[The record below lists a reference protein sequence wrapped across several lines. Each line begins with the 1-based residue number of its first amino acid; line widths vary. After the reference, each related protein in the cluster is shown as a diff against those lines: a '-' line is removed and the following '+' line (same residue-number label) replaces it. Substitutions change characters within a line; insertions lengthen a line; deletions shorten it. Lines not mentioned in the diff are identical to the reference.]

1 VSRSPVIIAPGL
13 TLDGESVTFA
23 EHGTDLETI
32 IARAHSAAVKVKDDA
47 TAAEVNAACKM
58 HASAWGAVLA
68 LDPQVAALTPDAD
81 PLTVGP
87 ILVAAVQRAALPCAD
102 PCALVLAVAEAAR
115 LHTLAAL
122 PKPRKVEPPERVR
135 QRALLAVPC
144 TVEAAG
150 WWLGEGPDRSTRDHR
165 ITRTHGHPA
174 PAAAT
179 TDPDAGREALN
190 AAIDAVERVM
200 HAEHPKRAFSSPPVL
215 SRPVAGAALPAVR
228 LRGGLLGR
236 SGVTLRP
243 AGESFL
249 AWAAAAWRLSCAS
262 LEGPRKVAEPKAS
275 AAKIAELPVV
285 ALYDGVPTMWGDAT
299 PADLTAWLKI
309 ATPPIGPDAATAA
322 DPFIAD
328 ATRKRD
334 EAFKIEGE
342 ASDLAMVADPSWT
355 LHDVPEAQQAHV
367 RQLAAALIAGDARAP
382 DFERVRDVA
391 RVLFKE
397 KRRRKHWGSNSDR
410 VQLWAEALLAE
421 VKRVQRI
428 ADELKR
434 EEEARRRAEKVERSH
449 ARKRA
454 A

>member
-1 VSRSPVIIAPGL
+1 MSRSPIVIAPGL
-13 TLDGESVTFA
+13 TLDGDAIAFA
-23 EHGTDLETI
+23 GHGTDLETV

-47 TAAEVNAACKM
+47 TAFEVNAACKM
-58 HASAWGAVLA
+58 HASVWGAVLA

-102 PCALVLAVAEAAR
+102 PCALVLTVAEAAR
-115 LHTLAAL
+115 LHTLAGL
-122 PKPRKVEPPERVR
+122 PKPRKVEPPERAR

-144 TVEAAG
+144 TVEAVAWRPARTTRG
-150 WWLGEGPDRSTRDHR
+150 TMYRGTTVPGEGY
-165 ITRTHGHPA
+165 PA
-174 PAAAT
+174 PAAAL
-179 TDPDAGREALN
+179 TDPAAGLDDLNAHLDRVEAVMTREAGRGCQKPELARPT
-190 AAIDAVERVM
+190 DAV
-200 HAEHPKRAFSSPPVL
+200 
-215 SRPVAGAALPAVR
+215 LPAVR

-367 RQLAAALIAGDARAP
+367 RQLAAGLLAGDARAP
-382 DFERVRDVA
+382 DFERVRDYV
-391 RVLFKE
+391 RPSLKE

-434 EEEARRRAEKVERSH
+434 EEEVRRRAEKVEHSH